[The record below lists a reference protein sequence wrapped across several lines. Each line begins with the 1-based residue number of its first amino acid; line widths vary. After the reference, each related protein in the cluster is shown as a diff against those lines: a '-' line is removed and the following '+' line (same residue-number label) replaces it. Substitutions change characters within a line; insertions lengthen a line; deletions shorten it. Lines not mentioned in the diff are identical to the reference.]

1 MKNKSY
7 LLGAILIAASVLS
20 GCAGAAFAQTETP
33 TEGQQPPRT
42 VTVSGSGK
50 VFTTPDIA
58 YVTIGVHTEG
68 DDAVKTVAENN
79 ASTNEVIDTLKA
91 MGIEAKDIQTTNF
104 SIYPQREFDN
114 EGKPTGRITYIVDNS
129 VYVTVRDL
137 DQIGEVLNEVVKSG
151 ANSINGIQFDVADR
165 TAAQSQARKAAVDDA
180 YAKAQELAQ
189 AAGVTLGPVQTIS
202 EYTSTA
208 PVPMYDM
215 RASSMQ
221 AESSVPVEAGQLALT
236 IEVNIVYQIQ

>member
-1 MKNKSY
+1 MKARSY
-7 LLGAILIAASVLS
+7 FWIVSLIAASFLT

-33 TEGQQPPRT
+33 SGETPPVRT

-50 VFTTPDIA
+50 VFATPDIA

-68 DDAVKTVAENN
+68 EDAVKTVAANN
-79 ASTNEVIDTLKA
+79 ASTQQVIDTLKT
-91 MGIEAKDIQTTNF
+91 MGIDAKDIQTTNF
-104 SIYPQREFDN
+104 SIFPQKEFDT
-114 EGKPTGRITYIVDNS
+114 EGKPTGKITYIVDNS

-165 TAAQSQARKAAVDDA
+165 TAAQSQARSAAVADA
-180 YAKAQELAQ
+180 YAKAQELAK

-202 EYTSTA
+202 EYTSSA
-208 PVPMYDM
+208 PVPMYDL
-215 RASSMQ
+215 RAS
-221 AESSVPVEAGQLALT
+221 ALAVESAVPVEAGQLALT